1 MPTGRC
7 SRDRQR
13 DRHRLADG
21 RERDR
26 LLLRAAA
33 LQAPRLPGRHPP
45 HQEETARAVTA
56 LRAGGFAERELRV
69 YTGPQILT
77 DHQLHAA
84 RQGPTHRVVR
94 AATND
99 QETLD
104 LYFGHAR
111 DGRLALWVYVVD
123 DAAAGRA
130 IRYLADCATLHI
142 RHYGLRQ
149 SDFYLARPTS

>member
-1 MPTGRC
+1 VTGNKI
-7 SRDRQR
+7 DIAWPMLGQ
-13 DRHRLADG
+13 H
-21 RERDR
+21 ER

-33 LQAPRLPGRHPP
+33 LQAPRLPGRRPP
-45 HQEETARAVTA
+45 DQEETARAVTG

-77 DHQLHAA
+77 DHQLYAA
-84 RQGPTHRVVR
+84 RQGLAHR

-99 QETLD
+99 QETLNP
-104 LYFGHAR
+104 YFGPAG

-142 RHYGLRQ
+142 RHYGHRQ